1 MLSPAGERRD
11 ARENEGMKLSPLAQ
25 FFLCLEL
32 FGFSLWWA
40 INGAS
45 FLYWPLYIFTAFV
58 AFGGTLFAFIGA
70 LFGRIAP
77 AGAFGGY
84 ILAYALILYATFS

>member
-1 MLSPAGERRD
+1 
-11 ARENEGMKLSPLAQ
+11 MKLSPLAQ

-45 FLYWPLYIFTAFV
+45 FLYWPLYVFTAFV
-58 AFGGTLFAFIGA
+58 AFGGTLFASIGA
-70 LFGRIAP
+70 LFGRTAP
-77 AGAFGGY
+77 ACAAGAFGGY